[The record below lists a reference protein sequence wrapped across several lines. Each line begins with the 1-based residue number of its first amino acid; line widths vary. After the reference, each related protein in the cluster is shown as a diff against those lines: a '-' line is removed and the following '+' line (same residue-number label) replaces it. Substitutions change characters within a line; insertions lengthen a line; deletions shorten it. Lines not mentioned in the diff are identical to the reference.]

1 MLRRP
6 LTATLLLMS
15 LALPASAQSISFGD
29 DSGEYTNDG
38 ECDDRRFYGPGTA
51 PDIDSDHIGRD
62 ATDCRRGWE
71 AGTIALWDHNSA
83 RLATAC
89 EAIDFGADI
98 SEYANDNSCDDPR
111 FEGMGS
117 ASILL
122 SEDRGRDA
130 SDCRQL
136 CEMGA
141 IYLRDIGSR

>member
-1 MLRRP
+1 MLHRP

-15 LALPASAQSISFGD
+15 LALPASAQSVNFGD

-62 ATDCRRGWE
+62 ASDCRRRWE
-71 AGTIALWDHNSA
+71 DGSIALFNFQASS
-83 RLATAC
+83 LATSCA
-89 EAIDFGADI
+89 AIDFGADV

-111 FEGMGS
+111 FEGVGS
-117 ASILL
+117 ASVLL

-141 IYLRDIGSR
+141 IVLRNPASN